1 MQTFRGQ
8 EEEKN
13 LLMISLKQILK
24 KIFLTKLYFI
34 NKNRVIKSSVLRI
47 YGQRGPR
54 KTLLIQKVT
63 PQP

>member
-8 EEEKN
+8 EEKN

-47 YGQRGPR
+47 CGQRGPG